1 MTPTRRLIIGAA
13 LTGVVFALFS
23 AIDVP
28 IGVGRGGRVA
38 ALALVAGGVGA
49 AAGGMRPLLYEQAPV
64 VGALLA
70 HFALAVYLALMPL
83 GHVTVWSLAV
93 LAFVGL
99 SQHTIFGHAR
109 IEWPIW
115 IWRIAPAAAF
125 GGLVLRGARFFATLP
140 L

>member
-1 MTPTRRLIIGAA
+1 MTPTRRSIIGAA
-13 LTGVVFALFS
+13 LAGGVFALFS

-28 IGVGRGGRVA
+28 FEVGRGGRAA

-49 AAGGMRPLLYEQAPV
+49 SVGRMRPLLYEQAPV

-70 HFALAVYLALMPL
+70 HFALAIYLALVPL

-93 LAFVGL
+93 LALVGL

-109 IEWPIW
+109 MERPIW
-115 IWRIAPAAAF
+115 IWRIAPAAAC
-125 GGLVLRGARFFATLP
+125 GGLVLRGVRFFATLP